1 MRVGPSVSER
11 EAEQAKSGESGHSHL
26 QVWLV
31 GPAFV
36 GEGEPGP
43 SLSLSAEQGLATS
56 TNLLVI
62 ETIITITANMGAYV
76 VCGQHTWHM
85 SNKFNSYLWF
95 DLSLKQL

>member
-1 MRVGPSVSER
+1 MLPSMRVGPSVSER

-62 ETIITITANMGAYV
+62 ETIITITALCKQDKFSV
-76 VCGQHTWHM
+76 LLLLTWEHM
-85 SNKFNSYLWF
+85 
-95 DLSLKQL
+95 LSVAHVK